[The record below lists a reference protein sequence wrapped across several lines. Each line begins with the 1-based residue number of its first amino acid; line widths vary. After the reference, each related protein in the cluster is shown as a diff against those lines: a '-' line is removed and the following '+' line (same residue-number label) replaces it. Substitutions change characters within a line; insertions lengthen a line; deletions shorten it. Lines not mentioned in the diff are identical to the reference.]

1 MGRRAAVALVAMAGA
16 AAADPIQVSLPA
28 ADALPAALV
37 TPIARWHRQ
46 SELPW
51 LVLELPETAIGLVFA
66 PIGLVVRAVE
76 GTRADRVVR
85 APHQIGSSR
94 VKLAPRLQYQRVD
107 GVGIG
112 LGVAFGQGRLPF
124 ATGAGGMVRL
134 DGDWTVEVTGARG
147 FDGLESR
154 FAHVRV
160 AVDHDDHQRFYGIGG
175 GSVVGDRR
183 ALAVHAQEVTAEAE
197 LQPGTWQDYSGAVQ
211 IGLARQDL
219 GAGDPDAAAP
229 VAATDPGD
237 PDAAAPPGFAD
248 ATTYGTL
255 RAVGRIDS
263 RDTLGRPTDGVLV
276 EVLAALRA
284 DVQGK
289 DLAAATLRADVVK
302 YLALGEE
309 NRVLVMAIGGEIAV
323 PLYPGATIPLLALPT
338 LGRDAR
344 LRGYDRG
351 RFRDRYAAWASV
363 EYRWPLYQYNQSGVW
378 VDAFV
383 FADGAEV
390 FGVDA
395 IAAKRLRYSG
405 GGGFRLAH
413 STASIADVTIGGSP
427 EGAQVMFGTTLALG
441 GPERD

>member
-1 MGRRAAVALVAMAGA
+1 MAGA

-28 ADALPAALV
+28 ADALPETLV

-51 LVLELPETAIGLVFA
+51 LVMDLPEAAIALVFA

-85 APHQIGSSR
+85 APHQVGSSR
-94 VKLAPRLQYQRVD
+94 LKLAPRLQYQRVD

-112 LGVAFGQGRLPF
+112 LGVAIGQGRLPV
-124 ATGAGGMVRL
+124 ATGLGGMVRL
-134 DGDWTVEVTGARG
+134 DGDWTVEVTGARAIR
-147 FDGLESR
+147 GLESR

-160 AVDHDDHQRFYGIGG
+160 ALDHDDHQRFYGIGG

-183 ALAVHAQEVTAEAE
+183 ALAVHSQEVTAEAD

-219 GAGDPDAAAP
+219 GPGDPDAAAP
-229 VAATDPGD
+229 VAAMDPAN
-237 PDAAAPPGFAD
+237 PASPAVPPGFAE

-255 RAVGRIDS
+255 RAIGRSDS
-263 RDTLGRPTDGVLV
+263 RDTLGRPTEGLLV

-302 YLALGEE
+302 FLRIGEE
-309 NRVLVMAIGGEIAV
+309 NRVLVVAIGGEVAL
-323 PLYPGATIPLLALPT
+323 PLYPGATIPLLALST

-383 FADGAEV
+383 FADGATV

-413 STASIADVTIGGSP
+413 STASIAEVTIGGSP